1 VPPAI
6 FYKELA
12 EGVDSKALTKELQIR
27 GWLKPSLDD
36 RPTLRR
42 RLDRNR
48 QPFFVFGQFWVA
60 AEKIQEDLGT
70 DKKAPYPPYPPYP
83 EDESVIQSVAG
94 HPPSNDVHLG
104 TAPYP
109 AENPTVP
116 TVPKCSADNTQAP
129 HLGTAGY
136 GSKNGDV
143 PNRTQPEPLPNKDS
157 EGVGTVG
164 TVGTSKNYDSH
175 NVAANNERG
184 GSPAQHRGCDEFKV
198 GGCVKPADPYH
209 ERGQDLGIVKEI
221 EGEQYVVQWKSDS
234 NLRRY
239 IREELQMVA

>member
-1 VPPAI
+1 MPPAI

-70 DKKAPYPPYPPYP
+70 DKKAPYPPYP
-83 EDESVIQSVAG
+83 
-94 HPPSNDVHLG
+94 
-104 TAPYP
+104 
-109 AENPTVP
+109 AEKPTVP